1 MVEWRGPI
9 KRANSAGLFGSTPSP
24 SPIRIDISNGVIMH
38 NKAKKTLLGI
48 VRAFWP
54 VGAYTWTDINDK
66 YPDWVEKKVIEEFY
80 KFYRHQRG
88 QSRRGSMRTIAG
100 HEVEKILTDEKHGV
114 PPTRL
119 EVWDRSHTKVGKEV
133 DENGQRVYTSA
144 AAKRITLKYAKILE
158 ENGFDPAQADK
169 VAEPFQWW
177 YQAKAKE
184 VLDDISDKE
193 GDVTDISES
202 DDEGDVAGA
211 TEGAGAD
218 AGATDDAEGDVE
230 GEDSDTEGEDGE
242 SDGESE
248 AEKGEGSAGEE
259 ED

>member
-1 MVEWRGPI
+1 MPEVQPYIREFDAHI
-9 KRANSAGLFGSTPSP
+9 RANDPQ
-24 SPIRIDISNGVIMH
+24 ISN
-38 NKAKKTLLGI
+38 
-48 VRAFWP
+48 
-54 VGAYTWTDINDK
+54 
-66 YPDWVEKKVIEEFY
+66 E
-80 KFYRHQRG
+80 
-88 QSRRGSMRTIAG
+88 
-100 HEVEKILTDEKHGV
+100 
-114 PPTRL
+114 RL
-119 EVWDRSHTKVGKEV
+119 EFLQKSEFKSWFKQKVEHDVNYELFKHLLDG
-133 DENGQRVYTSA
+133 
-144 AAKRITLKYAKILE
+144 
-158 ENGFDPAQADK
+158 P
-169 VAEPFQWW
+169 
-177 YQAKAKE
+177 
-184 VLDDISDKE
+184 VLDDISDEE